1 MNTGT
6 LLRALA
12 NGVNP
17 DTGELLRPAS
27 AACAPEAIRLLFAL
41 ADEFDGESELQ
52 KKARLTPE
60 EKRQKNLAE
69 GRPANAYFPW
79 PEEEKLRLRESHAAG
94 ATLEALSDE
103 FECSTWSIAV
113 QLQKMGLIGECK
125 HTGFS
130 SRHVL
135 KFPGFQSLADILPVS
150 GHAGIHEAAHCCIH
164 LASTPLFPVFHP
176 MF

>member
-41 ADEFDGESELQ
+41 ANEFDGEAELQ
-52 KKARLTPE
+52 KKVRLTPE

-69 GRPANAYFPW
+69 GRRTGG
-79 PEEEKLRLRESHAAG
+79 RLSLSCSHKKA
-94 ATLEALSDE
+94 
-103 FECSTWSIAV
+103 
-113 QLQKMGLIGECK
+113 
-125 HTGFS
+125 
-130 SRHVL
+130 R
-135 KFPGFQSLADILPVS
+135 LAR
-150 GHAGIHEAAHCCIH
+150 A
-164 LASTPLFPVFHP
+164 
-176 MF
+176 

>member
-27 AACAPEAIRLLFAL
+27 AACAPE
-41 ADEFDGESELQ
+41 
-52 KKARLTPE
+52 

-79 PEEEKLRLRESHAAG
+79 PEEEKLRLRESDAAG

-103 FECSTWSIAV
+103 FERSTWSIAV
-113 QLQKMGLIGECK
+113 QLQKMGLIGEE
-125 HTGFS
+125 
-130 SRHVL
+130 
-135 KFPGFQSLADILPVS
+135 P
-150 GHAGIHEAAHCCIH
+150 AA
-164 LASTPLFPVFHP
+164 AYR
-176 MF
+176 

>member
-1 MNTGT
+1 MNTGM

-41 ADEFDGESELQ
+41 ANEFDCESELQ
-52 KKARLTPE
+52 KKARLTLE
-60 EKRQKNLAE
+60 EKRQKDQAE
-69 GRPANAYFPW
+69 GGRANAYFPW
-79 PEEEKLRLRESHAAG
+79 PEEEKQRLRESHASG

-113 QLQKMGLIGECK
+113 QLQKMGLIGEEQ
-125 HTGFS
+125 
-130 SRHVL
+130 V
-135 KFPGFQSLADILPVS
+135 
-150 GHAGIHEAAHCCIH
+150 AAHR
-164 LASTPLFPVFHP
+164 
-176 MF
+176 

>member
-1 MNTGT
+1 MNTGI

-17 DTGELLRPAS
+17 DTGELLKPAS

-41 ADEFDGESELQ
+41 ANEFDGGSELQ

-60 EKRQKNLAE
+60 DKRQKNLAE
-69 GRPANAYFPW
+69 GQPANYFPW

-103 FECSTWSIAV
+103 FERSTWSIAV
-113 QLQKMGLIGECK
+113 QLQKMGVIGEEQ
-125 HTGFS
+125 
-130 SRHVL
+130 V
-135 KFPGFQSLADILPVS
+135 
-150 GHAGIHEAAHCCIH
+150 AAYR
-164 LASTPLFPVFHP
+164 
-176 MF
+176 

>member
-41 ADEFDGESELQ
+41 ANEFDGEAELQ

-69 GRPANAYFPW
+69 AGRPMPTSLGRKKKNCGCVRAMRP
-79 PEEEKLRLRESHAAG
+79 G
-94 ATLEALSDE
+94 
-103 FECSTWSIAV
+103 
-113 QLQKMGLIGECK
+113 
-125 HTGFS
+125 
-130 SRHVL
+130 RHW
-135 KFPGFQSLADILPVS
+135 KR
-150 GHAGIHEAAHCCIH
+150 
-164 LASTPLFPVFHP
+164 
-176 MF
+176 

>member
-41 ADEFDGESELQ
+41 ANEFDGEAELQ

-60 EKRQKNLAE
+60 ENLAE

-103 FECSTWSIAV
+103 FERSTWSIAV
-113 QLQKMGLIGECK
+113 QLQKMGLIDEE
-125 HTGFS
+125 
-130 SRHVL
+130 
-135 KFPGFQSLADILPVS
+135 QA
-150 GHAGIHEAAHCCIH
+150 AAHR
-164 LASTPLFPVFHP
+164 
-176 MF
+176 

>member
-1 MNTGT
+1 MNIGT
-6 LLRALA
+6 LLRAQA

-79 PEEEKLRLRESHAAG
+79 PEEEKLRLEPPRFSGRVFWLGTQAAR
-94 ATLEALSDE
+94 S
-103 FECSTWSIAV
+103 
-113 QLQKMGLIGECK
+113 
-125 HTGFS
+125 
-130 SRHVL
+130 
-135 KFPGFQSLADILPVS
+135 
-150 GHAGIHEAAHCCIH
+150 
-164 LASTPLFPVFHP
+164 LFP
-176 MF
+176 MEA

>member
-41 ADEFDGESELQ
+41 ANEFDGEAELQ

-60 EKRQKNLAE
+60 DKRQKN
-69 GRPANAYFPW
+69 PANAYFPW

-103 FECSTWSIAV
+103 FERSTWSIAV
-113 QLQKMGLIGECK
+113 QLQKMGLIDEE
-125 HTGFS
+125 
-130 SRHVL
+130 
-135 KFPGFQSLADILPVS
+135 QA
-150 GHAGIHEAAHCCIH
+150 AAHR
-164 LASTPLFPVFHP
+164 
-176 MF
+176 